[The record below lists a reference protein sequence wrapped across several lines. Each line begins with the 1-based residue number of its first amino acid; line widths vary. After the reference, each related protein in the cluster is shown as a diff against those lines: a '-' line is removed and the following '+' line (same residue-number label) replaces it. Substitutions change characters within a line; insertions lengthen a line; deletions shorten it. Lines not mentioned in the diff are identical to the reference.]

1 MLFNSFQFIFG
12 FLPIVFIGFFV
23 IARWSRT
30 WAAGWLVLASLFFY
44 GYWTLRAL
52 PLLLASIL
60 VNYAFG
66 MRLAPEAGRSDR
78 SRKSLL
84 TLAIAVDLGVLA
96 YFKYANFFVS
106 NVNVALEAMHSTPIS
121 MAAVLLPIGISFF
134 TFTQIAYLVDTYQG
148 KVRERRLVHYALF
161 VSYFPHLVA
170 GPVLHHGQM
179 MPQFRDETTYRINAN
194 RIAAGL
200 AIFTIG
206 LAKKLLIADPLGEQA
221 DVLFHAVAGGTLP
234 MMFLAWVGVL
244 AYTFQIYFDFSGYSD
259 MAIGISLLFGIF
271 LPLNFNAPY
280 KSLSIIDFWRRWHIS
295 LSTFLRDY
303 LYIPLGGGR
312 RGRVRRYLNLW
323 ITMVLGGLWHGA
335 SWTFVLWG
343 VAHGTYLMINHAWRH
358 LVGEDRQYGLVGR
371 FLCWAVT
378 FLGVVFAWVLF
389 RAPDLTTASHIYAG
403 MLGLNGLSLP
413 ISLRPI
419 ASGWH
424 LPVAVYFNDL
434 FQGVPL
440 PEQYS
445 FGKLMGTMA
454 LAAAIAFFAPP
465 VASMYE
471 LGRGLTVDWQRLVF
485 TRRVALGFGVILT
498 VAIFS
503 ISKVSPFLYFQF

>member
-1 MLFNSFQFIFG
+1 MLFNSYQFIFA
-12 FLPIVFIGFFV
+12 FLPIVFLGFFV
-23 IARWSRT
+23 IARFSRT
-30 WAAGWLVLASLFFY
+30 WAAGWLVAASLFFY

-52 PLLLASIL
+52 PLLLGSIV
-60 VNYAFG
+60 VNYVFG

-78 SRKSLL
+78 ARKGLL

-96 YFKYANFFVS
+96 YFKYANFFVA
-106 NVNVALEAMHSTPIS
+106 NLNIALDAMHATPVS

-148 KVRERRLVHYALF
+148 KVRERRLVHYFLF

-179 MPQFRDETTYRINAN
+179 MPQFRDDATYRASTM
-194 RIAAGL
+194 RIAAGI
-200 AIFTIG
+200 AIFAIG
-206 LAKKLLIADPLGEQA
+206 IAKKLLIADPLGEQA
-221 DVLFHAVAGGTLP
+221 DVLFSAVHSGTLP
-234 MMFLAWVGVL
+234 MMFLSWIGVL

-259 MAIGISLLFGIF
+259 MAIGISLLFNIF
-271 LPLNFNAPY
+271 LPLNFNSPY

-335 SWTFVLWG
+335 NWTFVLWG

-358 LVGEDRQYGLVGR
+358 LVGEDRRYGPAGR
-371 FLCWAVT
+371 FACWAAT
-378 FLGVVFAWVLF
+378 FLAVVFAWVLF
-389 RAPDLTTASHIYAG
+389 RSPDIHTALRIYAG

-413 ISLRPI
+413 VSMRSV
-419 ASGWH
+419 AEGWH
-424 LPVAVYFNDL
+424 LPVALYFNDL

-445 FGKLMGTMA
+445 FGKLMSTMA
-454 LAAAIAFFAPP
+454 LAGGIAFFAPA
-465 VASMYE
+465 VAQMYE
-471 LGRGLTVDWQRLVF
+471 IGRGLTVDWQRRLF
-485 TRRVALGFGVILT
+485 TRRVALGFGVMLT

>member
-1 MLFNSFQFIFG
+1 MLFNSFQFIFV
-12 FLPIVFIGFFV
+12 FLPITFIGFFL
-23 IARWSRT
+23 IARHSRGA
-30 WAAGWLVLASLFFY
+30 AAGWLVVASLFFY
-44 GYWTLRAL
+44 GWWSLRAL
-52 PLLLASIL
+52 PLLLLSIIG
-60 VNYAFG
+60 NYAFG
-66 MRLAPEAGRSDR
+66 TRLSPGPERSER
-78 SRKSLL
+78 ARKALL
-84 TLAIAVDLGVLA
+84 AVAIAFDLGVLA
-96 YFKYANFFVS
+96 YFKYANFFVA
-106 NVNVALEAMHSTPIS
+106 NVNVALDALHRAPIS

-134 TFTQIAYLVDTYQG
+134 TFTQIAYLVDTWQG
-148 KVRERRLVHYALF
+148 KVRERRLVHYFLF

-179 MPQFRDETTYRINAN
+179 MPQFRDDSTYRMDVS

-206 LAKKLLIADPLGEQA
+206 LAKKLLLADGLGEQA

-234 MMFLAWVGVL
+234 MLFLAWTGVL

-271 LPLNFNAPY
+271 LPLNFNSPY
-280 KSLSIIDFWRRWHIS
+280 KATSIIDFWRRWHIS

-312 RGRVRRYLNLW
+312 KGRARRYVNLW

-343 VAHGTYLMINHAWRH
+343 VAHGSYLMINHAWRH
-358 LVGEDRQYGLVGR
+358 FVGEDRVYGPLGR
-371 FLCWAVT
+371 LACWALT

-389 RAPDLTTASHIYAG
+389 RAPDIGTASRIYQG
-403 MLGLNGLSLP
+403 LLGLNGLSLP
-413 ISLRPI
+413 TSLR
-419 ASGWH
+419 ALAGDWH
-424 LPVAVYFNDL
+424 LPIPLYFNDL

-440 PEQYS
+440 PENYS
-445 FGKLMGTMA
+445 FAKLMATLGV
-454 LAAAIAFFAPP
+454 AAGIAFFAPS

-471 LGRGLTVDWQRLVF
+471 LGRGLTPGWQRIVF
-485 TRRVALGFGVILT
+485 TRRSAVAFGVALTI
-498 VAIFS
+498 AIFS

>member
-1 MLFNSFQFIFG
+1 MLFNSYQFIFA
-12 FLPIVFIGFFV
+12 FLPIVFIGFFL
-23 IARWSRT
+23 IARISRT
-30 WAAGWLVLASLFFY
+30 WAAGWLVAASLFFY

-52 PLLLASIL
+52 PLLLGSIV

-66 MRLAPEAGRSDR
+66 TRLAPEPGRSDGT
-78 SRKSLL
+78 RKRLL
-84 TLAIAVDLGVLA
+84 TLAIAVDLAVLA
-96 YFKYANFFVS
+96 YFKYANFFVA
-106 NVNVALEAMHSTPIS
+106 NLNVALDAMHSTQIS

-148 KVRERRLVHYALF
+148 KVRERRLVHYFLF

-179 MPQFRDETTYRINAN
+179 MPQFRDDATYRVNIT

-206 LAKKLLIADPLGEQA
+206 IAKKLLIADPLGEQA
-221 DVLFHAVAGGTLP
+221 DVLFNAVHAGTLP
-234 MMFLAWVGVL
+234 MMFLSWIGVL

-259 MAIGISLLFGIF
+259 MAIGISLLFNIF
-271 LPLNFNAPY
+271 LPLNFNSPY

-312 RGRVRRYLNLW
+312 RGRVRRYMNLW

-335 SWTFVLWG
+335 NWTFVLWG

-358 LVGEDRQYGLVGR
+358 LVGEDRQYGPVGR
-371 FLCWAVT
+371 FACWVVT

-389 RAPDLTTASHIYAG
+389 RSPDLHTASHIFAG
-403 MLGLNGLSLP
+403 LLGLNGLSLP
-413 ISLRPI
+413 VSLRSV
-419 ASGWH
+419 AGGWH
-424 LPVAVYFNDL
+424 LPVAVYYNDL

-445 FGKLMGTMA
+445 FVKLMSTMA
-454 LAAAIAFFAPP
+454 LAGAIAFFAPS
-465 VASMYE
+465 VAQMYE
-471 LGRGLTVDWQRLVF
+471 IGRGLTVDWQRIIF
-485 TRRVALGFGVILT
+485 TRRVALGLGVMLT

>member
-1 MLFNSFQFIFG
+1 MLFNSFQFIFA
-12 FLPIVFIGFFV
+12 FLPIVFVGFFL
-23 IARWSRT
+23 IARFSRT

-66 MRLAPEAGRSDR
+66 MHLAPESGHSDR
-78 SRKSLL
+78 TRKGLL
-84 TLAIAVDLGVLA
+84 TLAIAIDLGVLA
-96 YFKYANFFVS
+96 YFKYANFLVS
-106 NVNVALEAMHSTPIS
+106 NVNVALDALHSTPIS
-121 MAAVLLPIGISFF
+121 LAAVLLPIGISFF
-134 TFTQIAYLVDTYQG
+134 TFTQVAYLVDTWQG
-148 KVRERRLVHYALF
+148 KVRERRLVHYFLF

-179 MPQFRDETTYRINAN
+179 MPQFRDESTYRPHVG
-194 RIAAGL
+194 RIAAGI

-206 LAKKLLIADPLGEQA
+206 IAKKLLIADVLGEQA
-221 DVLFHAVAGGTLP
+221 DVLFHAVAGGTMP
-234 MMFLAWVGVL
+234 MLFLAWIGVL

-259 MAIGISLLFGIF
+259 MAIGISLLFGIS
-271 LPLNFNAPY
+271 LPLNFNSPY
-280 KSLSIIDFWRRWHIS
+280 KSASIIDFWRRWHIS

-335 SWTFVLWG
+335 NWTFVLWG
-343 VAHGTYLMINHAWRH
+343 VAHGSYLMVNHAWRH
-358 LVGEDRQYGLVGR
+358 FAGEDRIYGPAARLA
-371 FLCWAVT
+371 FWAVT

-389 RAPDLTTASHIYAG
+389 RAPDVGSALQVYRG
-403 MLGLNGLSLP
+403 MLGLNGISLP
-413 ISLRPI
+413 LSLRPVLG
-419 ASGWH
+419 GWH
-424 LPVAVYFNDL
+424 GPVTLYFNDL

-440 PEQYS
+440 PENYS
-445 FGKLMGTMA
+445 FLKLMSTLGM
-454 LAAAIAFFAPP
+454 AAAIAFFLPP

-471 LGRGLTVDWQRLVF
+471 IGRGLTFDWQRLIF
-485 TRRVALGFGVILT
+485 TRRMGVAFGVALT
-498 VAIFS
+498 VAVFS